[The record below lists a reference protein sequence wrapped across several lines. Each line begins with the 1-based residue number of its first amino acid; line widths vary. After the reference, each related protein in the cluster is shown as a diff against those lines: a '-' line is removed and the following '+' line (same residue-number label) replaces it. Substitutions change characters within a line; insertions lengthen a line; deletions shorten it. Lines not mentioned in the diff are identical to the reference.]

1 MAAVLD
7 QPLELT
13 EDEIVRMTG
22 YRRAGKQI
30 ETFKELGIPARKR
43 IDNTVLVLRVH
54 CLYPVASPERTAHD
68 KPKLKPIAR
77 KK

>member
-13 EDEIVRMTG
+13 ETEIVRMTG
-22 YRRAGKQI
+22 YKRPTKQI
-30 ETFKELGIPARKR
+30 ESLKSLGIPARKR
-43 IDNTVLVLRVH
+43 PDNSVLVLRVH
-54 CLYPVASPERTAHD
+54 CLYPIASPERIAAD

>member
-13 EDEIVRMTG
+13 ETEIVRMTG
-22 YRRAGKQI
+22 YRRPGKQI
-30 ETFKELGIPARKR
+30 ETLKSLGIPARKR
-43 IDNTVLVLRVH
+43 PDNSVLVLRVH
-54 CLYPVASPERTAHD
+54 CLYPAASPERIAAD